1 MTTCHKCGCELDDM
15 IGYCTGCMASWEDAT
30 KPNPQEQALL
40 LYLLAVLKAS
50 EHSKIVLGVPEKPLD
65 ESR

>member
-1 MTTCHKCGCELDDM
+1 M

-50 EHSKIVLGVPEKPLD
+50 EHSKVGPGKPEQD
-65 ESR
+65 